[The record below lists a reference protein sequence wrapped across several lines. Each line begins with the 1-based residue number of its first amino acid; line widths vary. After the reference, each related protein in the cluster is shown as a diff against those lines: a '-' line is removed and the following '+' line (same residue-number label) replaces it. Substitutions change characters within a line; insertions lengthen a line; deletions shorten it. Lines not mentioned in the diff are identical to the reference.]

1 MAISSKKNI
10 KNLTK
15 KKYPD
20 IKQLCK
26 EYKPILNPSQ
36 NVPSTHSILVE
47 KVEHY
52 KYFLH
57 NEAEIN
63 MWK

>member
-1 MAISSKKNI
+1 MAIIPKKDI
-10 KNLTK
+10 KKLTK

-26 EYKPILNPSQ
+26 EYKPILNPAL
-36 NVPSTHSILVE
+36 NVPASHSILVE

-52 KYFLH
+52 KYFLQ
-57 NEAEIN
+57 N
-63 MWK
+63 